1 MEITYENIS
10 PLLKSEVWENGMVR
24 CSFQAEGKEPV
35 QAIGQV
41 PLDQNEIMKNAV
53 KSSVKQGLIYSII
66 RGVSRTIGSIFGG
79 VGGAVAD
86 SAVSS
91 VGYSV
96 VSAKMN
102 NPQTYQPQLT
112 PENKKMAVVNAFH
125 TVSNF
130 FRYDEINKKW
140 ISAF

>member
-1 MEITYENIS
+1 MEITYEHIL
-10 PLLKSEVWENGMVR
+10 PLLKSEVWENGLVR

-41 PLDQNEIMKNAV
+41 PFDQDEMMKTAV
-53 KSSVKQGLIYSII
+53 KSSVKQGLIYGII
-66 RGVSRTIGSIFGG
+66 RVVSRVIGGIFGG

-96 VSAKMN
+96 VSTKMSP
-102 NPQTYQPQLT
+102 PQTYQPKLT
-112 PENKKMAVVNAFH
+112 PQNKKQAVVNAFH

-130 FRYDEINKKW
+130 FRYDEISQKW